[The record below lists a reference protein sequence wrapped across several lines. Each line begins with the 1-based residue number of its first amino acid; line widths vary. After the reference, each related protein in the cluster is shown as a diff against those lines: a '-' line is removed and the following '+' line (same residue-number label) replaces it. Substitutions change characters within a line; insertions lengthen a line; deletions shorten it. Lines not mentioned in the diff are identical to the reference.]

1 MHSLR
6 SVVSMFNITNHNNNH
21 STFNERFKIVK
32 EVEDADSIMSSPGM
46 I

>member
-1 MHSLR
+1 
-6 SVVSMFNITNHNNNH
+6 MFNITNHKNNH
-21 STFNERFKIVK
+21 FIERFKIVK